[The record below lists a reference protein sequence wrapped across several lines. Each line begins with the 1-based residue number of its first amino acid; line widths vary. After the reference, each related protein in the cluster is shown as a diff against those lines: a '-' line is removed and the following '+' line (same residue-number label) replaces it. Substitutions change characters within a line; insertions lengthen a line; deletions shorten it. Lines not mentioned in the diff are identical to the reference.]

1 MISAS
6 PTSLSNHFL
15 VALPSLANG
24 IFTRS
29 ITYLCEH
36 DSHGAMGIIINHPLD
51 MQIDEILAQLNLGS
65 PKKDA
70 ADTILAG
77 GPVHTDRGFVLHS
90 RDNKP
95 NWDDSVPVSDNI
107 AITTSMDILIAI
119 ANDKGPKHKL
129 IALGYAGWDA
139 GQLEQELLDDAWLCI
154 PAKEHILFNTPT
166 ELRLDAALAE
176 LGIQYAQ
183 LSSDSGHA

>member
-1 MISAS
+1 MTATA
-6 PTSLSNHFL
+6 PASLSNHFL
-15 VALPSLANG
+15 VALPSLATG
-24 IFTRS
+24 IFARS

-36 DSHGAMGIIINHPLD
+36 DRHGAMGIVVNHPLD

-65 PKKDA
+65 PAKGA

-90 RDNKP
+90 RDDTS
-95 NWDDSVPVSDNI
+95 WDDSLAVSDSI
-107 AITTSMDILIAI
+107 ALTTSMDILIAI
-119 ANDKGPKHKL
+119 ADNKGPKHKL
-129 IALGYAGWDA
+129 IALGYAGWEA

-154 PAKEHILFNTPT
+154 PAKDNILFNTPT

-183 LSSDSGHA
+183 LSADSGHA